1 MVENFKPIL
10 GIKYFNYFFF
20 FRVGGARRR
29 GTPTTYCIG
38 KVTFGMPS
46 KMGSVVSVPSGIG
59 LEIKKPGVATLVC
72 CSWGSLALMTHLGT
86 KKLLEIGM

>member
-1 MVENFKPIL
+1 
-10 GIKYFNYFFF
+10 
-20 FRVGGARRR
+20 
-29 GTPTTYCIG
+29 
-38 KVTFGMPS
+38 MPS
-46 KMGSVVSVPSGIG
+46 KMGSMVSVPFGIG